1 MKTTTNKNAY
11 ISATAIFMLSY
22 VIIVAVAYCKYFL
35 FGSFDGVVTSEFY
48 VALAGCAISTLLI
61 LVSLITYLIYS
72 RSKLIEKTKKL
83 LAICTS
89 LIFTYALCIV
99 TSSLN
104 LYYMPVA
111 FVAFVVAPLA
121 DRRDSF
127 ITNITTNLIVACVLL
142 FESIIGSKVDTL
154 TVVVMMITGIFIG
167 SIASYTLSNVTRRF
181 MYVMRGLCISAVTF
195 GLLFVS
201 SYILR
206 AINFMEI
213 VGFVCLVSFAQPIVG
228 LILQPIFESLF
239 NIITNTKL
247 MEFTDNNSPL
257 MKRLIAEAL
266 GTYNHSMSVASF
278 AEVCAM
284 RIGENPYLAKACAYY
299 HDVGKINNPRY
310 FSENQSGSNPHDELL
325 PEVSAGILRKHAT
338 DGFDLCQKYR
348 IPIEIAHVT
357 NQHHGTLP
365 MAVFYNKATK
375 LTDGEVDIR
384 EYSYQGPRPVT
395 KIAAIIM
402 ICDASEAALRAKGKP
417 TPTEVDAIVTSI
429 INDRI
434 ARKQFDN
441 CEITMQDLNVIK
453 KTIIE
458 QYGGL
463 YHERVQYP
471 DGKVIK

>member
-213 VGFVCLVSFAQPIVG
+213 VGFVCIVSFAQPIVG

-299 HDVGKINNPRY
+299 HDVGKINNPR
-310 FSENQSGSNPHDELL
+310 
-325 PEVSAGILRKHAT
+325 
-338 DGFDLCQKYR
+338 
-348 IPIEIAHVT
+348 
-357 NQHHGTLP
+357 
-365 MAVFYNKATK
+365 
-375 LTDGEVDIR
+375 
-384 EYSYQGPRPVT
+384 
-395 KIAAIIM
+395 
-402 ICDASEAALRAKGKP
+402 
-417 TPTEVDAIVTSI
+417 
-429 INDRI
+429 
-434 ARKQFDN
+434 
-441 CEITMQDLNVIK
+441 
-453 KTIIE
+453 
-458 QYGGL
+458 
-463 YHERVQYP
+463 
-471 DGKVIK
+471 